1 MEGTSGADV
10 LNEQYNIIRM
20 VSILLRGVQYL
31 AIAASSRTQVQPSLR
46 HTAGRDVKA
55 ALDSSSLASAGLHTC
70 NKLLVYS
77 FSTRRTEPQSFAVAC
92 RIATSTA

>member
-31 AIAASSRTQVQPSLR
+31 ASSRTQVQPSLR
-46 HTAGRDVKA
+46 HTAGRDLKA